1 MRTRLIGSLAVA
13 GALALAGCGGDDDD
27 DGGDLQAFC
36 DKAQEVETAGQSL
49 SALQGGDLGAAQEA
63 LDETNTQ
70 VQEAVD
76 LAPEEI
82 KGDVETVSNFISD
95 LTEKV
100 QDAESP
106 QDLLGLLG
114 ELQEG
119 AEEVQTAGQN
129 VSDYVEENCDNATTG

>member
-100 QDAESP
+100 QDAENP
-106 QDLLGLLG
+106 QDLLGVLG

-129 VSDYVEENCDNATTG
+129 VSDYVEENCDTATG